1 MWVESPQTL
10 VEMRG
15 IVKRFPGVL
24 ANDSASFTLLRGEVH
39 ALLGENGAGKTT
51 LMNILYGLYRP
62 DAGQIYVKGRLVQI
76 RSPRDA
82 ISLGIGMVHQ
92 QFRLIP
98 THTVAENIIVGSRE
112 IGFTL
117 RYDAIN
123 EELSKLIKFYGW
135 SIRPDSR
142 VWQLS
147 AGEKQQV
154 ELLKALYRKADILI
168 LDEPTSVLTPQETTV
183 LFQTLRRMASQGLG
197 VVLISHKL
205 DEVMGVS
212 DRVTVM
218 RRGRTVATK
227 PTKETNPE
235 ELAYLM
241 IGRQI
246 GVVEPR
252 KTTLS
257 PQPILET
264 HGLKVLD
271 DKGLLAVKGLS
282 IKLHGGEILGV
293 AGVSGN
299 GQQELMEALVGL
311 RRVEEG
317 KILIGGIDVTNKP
330 PSAFIDAGV
339 AYIPP
344 ETLKYTAS
352 GMTVAENLILKS
364 YRRSKFSHRFLINWR
379 NVYEE
384 AERLVKTFNIVAPSL
399 KTRAGNLSGGNIQ
412 RLVLARELALQDD
425 IKIVI
430 AAYPTKGLDVASTEF
445 IQRKLAETR
454 DRGAGV
460 LLVSEDLEELAM
472 LSDRLI
478 VMYKGGIVGE
488 LSRAEFDLETVGL
501 MMTGV
506 KRAEATA

>member
-1 MWVESPQTL
+1 MGSPQTL

-15 IVKRFPGVL
+15 ISKRFPGVQ
-24 ANDSASFTLLRGEVH
+24 ANDSANFTLFRGEVH
-39 ALLGENGAGKTT
+39 GLLGENGAGKTT
-51 LMNILYGLYRP
+51 LMNILYGLYKP
-62 DAGQIYVKGRLVQI
+62 DAGEIYVKGRPVQI
-76 RSPRDA
+76 RSPHDA

-98 THTVAENIIVGSRE
+98 THTVAENIIVGSKE

-117 RYDAIN
+117 NFDEIN

-135 SIRPDSR
+135 AIRPDSR

-154 ELLKALYRKADILI
+154 ELLKALYRKAEILI
-168 LDEPTSVLTPQETTV
+168 LDEPTSVLTPQESMV

-205 DEVMGVS
+205 DEVMGVT

-218 RRGRTVATK
+218 RKGKTVATK
-227 PTKETNPE
+227 PTKETSPE

-246 GVVEPR
+246 GVIEAKKNVVPGPP
-252 KTTLS
+252 L
-257 PQPILET
+257 LET
-264 HGLKVLD
+264 YDLKILD

-299 GQQELMEALVGL
+299 GQQELVESLTGL
-311 RRVEEG
+311 RRVAGG
-317 KILIGGIDVTNKP
+317 KILIGGTDMTNKP
-330 PSAFIDAGV
+330 PSMFIDSGV

-344 ETLKYTAS
+344 ETLRYTAA
-352 GMTVAENLILKS
+352 GMTVAENIILKA
-364 YRRSKFSHRFLINWR
+364 YKRGKFSRRFLINWKTVS
-379 NVYEE
+379 NE
-384 AERLVKTFNIVAPSL
+384 AEKLVKTFNIVTPSL
-399 KTRAGNLSGGNIQ
+399 KTRAGSLSGGNIQ

-425 IKIVI
+425 IKVVI

-445 IQRKLAETR
+445 IQRKLAESR
-454 DRGAGV
+454 DKGIGV

-472 LSDRLI
+472 LCDRII
-478 VMYKGGIVGE
+478 VMYKGEIVGE
-488 LSRAEFDLETVGL
+488 LVRGEFDLETIGL

-506 KRAEATA
+506 KRAEARV

>member
-1 MWVESPQTL
+1 MESPQTL

-15 IVKRFPGVL
+15 ISKRFPGVQ
-24 ANDSASFTLLRGEVH
+24 ANDSANFTLFRGEVH

-62 DAGQIYVKGRLVQI
+62 DAGEIYVKGKPVQI
-76 RSPRDA
+76 RSPHDA

-98 THTVAENIIVGSRE
+98 THTVAENIIVGSKE

-117 RYDAIN
+117 NYDAIN

-135 SIRPDSR
+135 AIRPDSR

-154 ELLKALYRKADILI
+154 ELLKALYRKAEILI
-168 LDEPTSVLTPQETTV
+168 LDEPTSVLTPQESTV

-205 DEVMGVS
+205 DEVMGVT

-218 RRGRTVATK
+218 RKGKTVATK
-227 PTKETNPE
+227 LTKETSPE

-246 GVVEPR
+246 GVIEAKKNVAPGPP
-252 KTTLS
+252 L
-257 PQPILET
+257 LET
-264 HGLKVLD
+264 YNLKILD

-282 IKLHGGEILGV
+282 IKLHSSEILGV

-299 GQQELMEALVGL
+299 GQQELVESLAGL
-311 RRVEEG
+311 RKVEEG
-317 KILIGGIDVTNKP
+317 KILIGGTDMTNKP
-330 PSAFIDAGV
+330 PSMFIDSGV

-344 ETLKYTAS
+344 ETLRYTAA
-352 GMTVAENLILKS
+352 GMTVAENIILKA
-364 YRRSKFSHRFLINWR
+364 YKRGKFSRRFLINWKTVS
-379 NVYEE
+379 NE
-384 AERLVKTFNIVAPSL
+384 AEKLVKTFNIVTPSL
-399 KTRAGNLSGGNIQ
+399 KTRAGSLSGGNIQ
-412 RLVLARELALQDD
+412 RLVLARELTLQDD
-425 IKIVI
+425 IRVVI

-445 IQRKLAETR
+445 IQRKLAESR
-454 DRGAGV
+454 DKGIGV

-472 LSDRLI
+472 LCDRII
-478 VMYKGGIVGE
+478 VMYKGEIVGE
-488 LSRAEFDLETVGL
+488 LVRGEFDLETIGL

-506 KRAEATA
+506 KRAEARV